1 MALYTNT
8 FKQFLHDYE
17 NSADWGYIINKF
29 NTIPDFTIAG
39 QSLDAYSLFKRRYL
53 EREIGSE
60 TNEKFCR
67 YIEMQLDVALIEYA
81 PKIASCIANYNDL
94 FNKVITETK
103 GGTEQTDRTDVHSGS
118 YGDSGSNDVS
128 DYLNPSSSN
137 ADKIK
142 DKTSS
147 IFGNTRTFN
156 DDTHTIDNDITY
168 DITIEKELP
177 ITNVELLKQI
187 QQVKSYYN
195 EFIESFDICF
205 MGLY

>member
-8 FKQFLHDYE
+8 LKKFLTDYE
-17 NSADWGYIINKF
+17 NSTKWSNIIARF
-29 NTIPDFTIAG
+29 NSIPNFTIAG

-67 YIEMQLDVALIEYA
+67 YIEMQLDVAIIEYA

-94 FNKVITETK
+94 FNKVLTETK
-103 GGTEQTDRTDVHSGS
+103 SGTEQRDKTDVHSGNYS
-118 YGDSGSNDVS
+118 DSGSNDVKE
-128 DYLNPSSSN
+128 YLNPATTN

-142 DKTSS
+142 DRTQAT
-147 IFGNTRTFN
+147 IGNTRTFN
-156 DDTHTIDNDITY
+156 NETYTINDDVTY
-168 DITIEKELP
+168 DLTIEKELP
-177 ITNVELLKQI
+177 ITNVELLNQI
-187 QQVKSYYN
+187 QQVKTYYN
-195 EFIESFDICF
+195 DFIESFDICF

>member
-8 FKQFLHDYE
+8 LKKFLSDYE
-17 NSADWGYIINKF
+17 NSSEWGNIIARF
-29 NTIPDFTIAG
+29 NSIPDFTIAG
-39 QSLDAYSLFKRRYL
+39 QTLDAYSLFKRKYL

-67 YIEMQLDVALIEYA
+67 YVEMQLDVATIEYL

-103 GGTEQTDRTDVHSGS
+103 SGTEKRDKSDTHTGNYS
-118 YGDSGSNDVS
+118 DSGSNDVKE
-128 DYLNPSSSN
+128 YLNPATSN

-142 DKTSS
+142 DRTQAT
-147 IFGNTRTFN
+147 IGNTRTFN
-156 DDTHTIDNDITY
+156 NDKHTIDDDVEYDLTY
-168 DITIEKELP
+168 ERELP
-177 ITNVELLKQI
+177 ITNVELLNQI

-195 EFIESFDICF
+195 DFIESFDICF
-205 MGLY
+205 MGIY